1 MSLLFFAPLSIEVYR
16 DVIEHSTSHLAT
28 TMSLEGL
35 CISLCVCVC
44 KSLCECVL
52 QVKVSERRR
61 HLFNLK
67 DAKSLITPMRKV
79 EDMLGDSR
87 GKILFLV
94 HVFTIFFLF
103 QSRI

>member
-1 MSLLFFAPLSIEVYR
+1 MSSNIP
-16 DVIEHSTSHLAT
+16 HLT
-28 TMSLEGL
+28 WRQRCRSRG
-35 CISLCVCVC
+35 CVSLCVCVC

-94 HVFTIFFLF
+94 HVFTIFFCFSLV
-103 QSRI
+103 SDVYH